1 MDGEI
6 ELRIEGELRKAAVIK
21 ISEYLIQCIRNQ
33 SWCVAR
39 RVGQALEALLEIH
52 PEPTREG
59 GMAAA
64 ELNMLEREAR
74 RERIR

>member
-33 SWCVAR
+33 N
-39 RVGQALEALLEIH
+39 E
-52 PEPTREG
+52 
-59 GMAAA
+59 
-64 ELNMLEREAR
+64 
-74 RERIR
+74 